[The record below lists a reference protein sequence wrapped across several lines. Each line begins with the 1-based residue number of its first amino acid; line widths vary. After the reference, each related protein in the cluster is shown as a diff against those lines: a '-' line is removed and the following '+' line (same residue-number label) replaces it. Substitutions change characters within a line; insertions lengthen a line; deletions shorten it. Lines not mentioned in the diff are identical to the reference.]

1 MNILVLGSAG
11 QIGSALTEYLKKQ
24 NYNVFGYDIDSDPS
38 QDLRISNALEEILP
52 NVDFVFFLAF
62 DVGGSHY
69 LNTYQHSYDFISNNV
84 KIMDNTF
91 ESLNKYKTPFVFAS
105 SQMANLTNSGYGV
118 LKNIGEKYTH
128 SLKNGKV
135 VRFWNVYG
143 IEKNPEKFHVITDF
157 ILMAKNDGKIKIKTT
172 GEETRQFLYAEDCS
186 KCLEVIAREFNEI
199 PENELDIS
207 NFGWIS
213 IYDVARIISS
223 QFNNCEIIRGEGGDN
238 VQRAHLPDPRQDI
251 LKYWKPETSIVSGI
265 KNIINSL

>member
-38 QDLRISNALEEILP
+38 QDLRISNALEKILP

-118 LKNIGEKYTH
+118 ST
-128 SLKNGKV
+128 
-135 VRFWNVYG
+135 
-143 IEKNPEKFHVITDF
+143 
-157 ILMAKNDGKIKIKTT
+157 
-172 GEETRQFLYAEDCS
+172 
-186 KCLEVIAREFNEI
+186 
-199 PENELDIS
+199 IS
-207 NFGWIS
+207 
-213 IYDVARIISS
+213 
-223 QFNNCEIIRGEGGDN
+223 
-238 VQRAHLPDPRQDI
+238 
-251 LKYWKPETSIVSGI
+251 
-265 KNIINSL
+265 